1 MKIDLK
7 INEKP
12 FNETKAY
19 DVLYTLLCVVRLF
32 TFLPCAALIMCA
44 IPFMYLLGIKDPFGV
59 WVRFNESV
67 VFNHKDD

>member
-12 FNETKAY
+12 FKETKAY

-32 TFLPCAALIMCA
+32 VFMPCISLIMCF
-44 IPFMYLLGIKDPFGV
+44 IPLIYLFGIKDPIGV

-67 VFNHKDD
+67 VFNHKND